1 MMKLVGSF
9 FRLIRY
15 PNLLFMVVTQFLFYF
30 CILSPAIHP
39 NSFFPSEFY
48 LLTLLALS
56 TVLIAA
62 GGYIINDYFDVKI
75 DLINKP
81 DEVIIDRVIS
91 RRWAILWHLILSA
104 TGILVGAYISFVT
117 RNWLILFSNIVCVI
131 LLWLYSTT
139 FKKKLLSGNIII
151 SALTAWVVMVVFF
164 FTDHFS
170 PGLLPDLRIHENINN
185 NLHRRLIRI
194 AFLYAGF
201 AFVISL
207 VREVIKDMEDMEGDA
222 RYGCKTMP
230 LEWGIPVAKVFIGVW
245 LMVLIGALLA
255 IQFYAMYLGWW
266 WSILYCI
273 VLIVIPLISITRKLY
288 RATNTTHFSTISR
301 SVKLVMLTGIVSM
314 VFFKIYLA

>member
-1 MMKLVGSF
+1 MKLVGSF

>member
-1 MMKLVGSF
+1 MKLVGSF
-9 FRLIRY
+9 FKLIRY
-15 PNLLFMVVTQFLFYF
+15 PNLLFMVITQFLFYF

-39 NSFFPSEFY
+39 GSFFLSEFY
-48 LLTLLALS
+48 LLSLLSLS

-81 DEVIIDRVIS
+81 DAVIIDKIIP
-91 RRWAILWHLILSA
+91 RRWAILWHLALSA
-104 TGILVGAYISFVT
+104 AGILAGAYISFVT
-117 RNWLILFSNIVCVI
+117 GNWLIVFSNIVCVI

-170 PGLLPDLRIHENINN
+170 PGLLPDWRVHESLNN
-185 NLHRRLIRI
+185 NVHRRLIRI
-194 AFLYAGF
+194 SFLYAGF
-201 AFVISL
+201 AFVVSL
-207 VREVIKDMEDMEGDA
+207 IREVIKDLEDMEGDA

-230 LEWGIPVAKVFIGVW
+230 LEWGIPVAKVFIAVW

-266 WSILYCI
+266 WSILYSMI
-273 VLIVIPLISITRKLY
+273 FLVVPLVSILQKLY
-288 RATNTTHFSTISR
+288 RATHTPHFTILSR
-301 SVKLVMLTGIVSM
+301 SVKLVMLAGIVSM
-314 VFFKIYLA
+314 VFFKIYQA